1 MKRLPILFALTIS
14 AMAAELQHPLPGPVE
29 AVVRDASL
37 FSVLAASVEREV
49 ETRIGTVANT
59 GSAEE
64 RLLLGLR
71 VHLALLAGHDDRAL
85 AAAARIR
92 ALQVDA
98 VDQAYAGLTTQA
110 MVAARG
116 ADGEIAPGAFAE
128 DFSRRLA
135 ALPMTAAMRAGL
147 VRQRDRMIATTET
160 ALLAEARTMGER
172 LVQATT
178 CGLVEA
184 DQIIRLRHRL
194 IDLLPLRT
202 AIIEALNAAI
212 AARPAT

>member
-1 MKRLPILFALTIS
+1 MKRLSFLFALMTP
-14 AMAAELQHPLPGPVE
+14 AMGADLHFPLPGPVE

-37 FSVLAASVEREV
+37 FSELAESVEREV
-49 ETRIGTVANT
+49 ETRIEAVANT

-71 VHLALLAGHDDRAL
+71 VHLALLTRHDDRAL

-110 MVAARG
+110 MVASRTP
-116 ADGEIAPGAFAE
+116 DGTIPPAAFAE
-128 DFSRRLA
+128 EFSRRLA
-135 ALPMTAAMRAGL
+135 TLPLTAAMRAGL
-147 VRQRDRMIATTET
+147 VRQRDRMSATTES
-160 ALLAEARTMGER
+160 ALLAEARAMGER
-172 LVQATT
+172 LAQSTT
-178 CGLVEA
+178 CSLVEA
-184 DQIIRLRHRL
+184 DQIVRLRHRL
-194 IDLLPLRT
+194 YDLLPLRA

-212 AARPAT
+212 AARPPT